1 MQQHEFTTSVER
13 DHLSFFYD
21 TRSNNIEQIQEFLD
35 SDTVWLLQRS
45 IGERAYIVLG
55 WDGLFV
61 HIAKVAHRNNVPI
74 LGINFGTKGF
84 LLHDRDVFTQD
95 SLLFESREYPILH
108 TDIHVDGEH
117 IHGYAFN
124 EVYITRAGDASSVNL
139 SFAQWS
145 KSIDSYRG
153 DGLMISTPAGST
165 GWSRSYG
172 GTILPHNAN
181 LNVLTPVGKI
191 APRDFCST
199 VLPDKGRIRI
209 KNDTT
214 REAPIDILV
223 DNRRI
228 LLMESRWFELTIERS
243 TSGVKLLIEKSYRER
258 WDTKIYEEQG
268 MGIIE

>member
-1 MQQHEFTTSVER
+1 MNQHEFTTSVER

-21 TRSNNIEQIQEFLD
+21 TRSRNIEQIHEFLN
-35 SDTVWLLQRS
+35 SEKIWILQKS
-45 IGERAYIVLG
+45 IWERAYIVLG

-61 HIAKVAHRNNVPI
+61 HVAKSAHRDNAAI

-84 LLHDRDVFTQD
+84 LLHDRDIFDQD
-95 SLLFESREYPILH
+95 ILSFDSREYPILH
-108 TDIHVDGEH
+108 ADVHIKDEY

-139 SFAQWS
+139 SFTQWS
-145 KSIDSYRG
+145 KNIDSYRG
-153 DGLMISTPAGST
+153 DWLMISTPAGST

-172 GTILPHNAN
+172 GPILPHNAN

-191 APRDFCST
+191 APKDFQAT
-199 VLPDKGRIRI
+199 VIPDKWRIHI

-214 REAPIDILV
+214 REALIDILL

-228 LLMESRWFELTIERS
+228 ILMESRPFELIIKRDSRWVRLLIERS
-243 TSGVKLLIEKSYRER
+243 YQEK
-258 WDTKIYEEQG
+258 WDAKIYQEQG
-268 MGIIE
+268 MNWTR